1 LASRV
6 PFAVVLQRNCKTEE
20 SALPAV
26 IGRIAAA
33 RLPSG
38 VWAVVSLLL
47 SMTTFAFCGEIHD
60 ATKAGDLGKVKM
72 LLQSNPGLV
81 SDRNNDGETPLHTAA
96 ESGRKEVAE
105 LLLANKADVN
115 AKAKDGG
122 TPLHLAAYDGQDA
135 VAAVLLANGA
145 SVNAVNNSGFTPLHL
160 AAYKNH
166 KELVRLLIG
175 NKADLN
181 ARTTG
186 GSLNH
191 WTPLHIALSQ
201 GFADV
206 AEELLK
212 AGADVNAANGNTYGA
227 CCALVIP
234 AWFAHRELVPLVVK
248 YRAAHPWLSKIKAF
262 DPATLNPMVFTS
274 RADGT
279 VTVGGTPLVLWT
291 HHAARPWKMPDAS
304 ASTPPVGGMAQNSS
318 IVRNYFYWN
327 SDPENKSS
335 HRVRIVSISDDNGN
349 HSGLEIAPPVYLSP
363 DGVLY
368 SEASTEIATNGPF
381 VTVEVNH
388 EIPTDSRIELLR
400 GNSTV
405 VLQRG
410 ASGRYAASLSD
421 VKPFEPLT
429 VVLRNSA
436 GEITHR
442 VEVDCQYRGAA
453 KGLVF
458 IVTELR

>member
-1 LASRV
+1 MIL
-6 PFAVVLQRNCKTEE
+6 L
-20 SALPAV
+20 SALCQ
-26 IGRIAAA
+26 RK
-33 RLPSG
+33 
-38 VWAVVSLLL
+38 SLLNRGVL
-47 SMTTFAFCGEIHD
+47 LALACLLLTMTTFAFCEEIHD
-60 ATKAGDLGKVKM
+60 ATEAGDLGKVRM

-81 SDRNNDGETPLHTAA
+81 SARNNNGDTPLHI
-96 ESGRKEVAE
+96 
-105 LLLANKADVN
+105 
-115 AKAKDGG
+115 
-122 TPLHLAAYDGQDA
+122 AAYDGQDG
-135 VAAVLLANGA
+135 VAAILLANGA
-145 SVNAVNNSGFTPLHL
+145 PVNAVNNSGFTPLHL

-166 KELVRLLIG
+166 KELVRLLIDH
-175 NKADLN
+175 KADLN

-186 GSLNH
+186 NSPNR

-234 AWFAHRELVPLVVK
+234 AWFGHSELVPLVEK
-248 YRAAHPWLSKIKAF
+248 YRATHPWLSKIKAF

-279 VTVGGTPLVLWT
+279 VTVGGMPLVLWT
-291 HHAARPWKMPDAS
+291 YYAARPWKMPDAS
-304 ASTPPVGGMAQNSS
+304 SSTPPVGGMAQNSS

-335 HRVRIVSISDDNGN
+335 RRVQIVSISDDKGN
-349 HSGLEIAPPVYLSP
+349 HSGLEIAPPLYLSP
-363 DGVLY
+363 DGVFY

-381 VTVEVNH
+381 VTVEVDH
-388 EIPTDSRIELLR
+388 EIPTGSHIELLR
-400 GNSTV
+400 GTSTV

-410 ASGRYAASLSD
+410 GSGRFAAALSD

-436 GEITHR
+436 GEITQR

-458 IVTELR
+458 IVAELR